1 MSSLK
6 SQLPSQF
13 SFHCDIAIRITDLNY
28 GGHVGNDRIMALLQE
43 ARVQFLAQ
51 KGYSELELE
60 GSGMMLT
67 KAQFELRCELH
78 YGYPLR
84 ASVSAGNFT
93 SKGFDL
99 FYKLETTVNGE
110 QKVAALAITTMVC
123 YDYEKKKVVP
133 IAEKAVQRLAS

>member
-1 MSSLK
+1 
-6 SQLPSQF
+6 
-13 SFHCDIAIRITDLNY
+13 
-28 GGHVGNDRIMALLQE
+28 
-43 ARVQFLAQ
+43 
-51 KGYSELELE
+51 
-60 GSGMMLT
+60 
-67 KAQFELRCELH
+67 LH